1 MLAKRDLC
9 RELDEVASRLTK
21 KHNVICVRT
30 TDEKGRD
37 VLEFVLSHGK
47 FRLLV
52 EKARGSI
59 WIYCEEN
66 YSNDGYEC
74 LGVTTTANGV
84 CLKLGIW

>member
-21 KHNVICVRT
+21 KHNVECVRT

-47 FRLLV
+47 YRLLV
-52 EKARGSI
+52 EKARESI
-59 WIYCEEN
+59 RIYCEEI
-66 YSNDGYEC
+66 YSTDGYEY